1 MQARQTLGS
10 GRASQGGRFGLRVVS
25 ATQIRFVRS
34 HPTKQGQLELS
45 RRALR
50 PQQDPLANGG
60 WRATR
65 PQAASRRA
73 RPPVQLEPRPS
84 WPCPCRGVLS
94 PQKAFLP
101 SGLHPSHRGRPF
113 HAGHGDESGGRGPG
127 PSEAVGTVSVTPSTS
142 PLDFPL
148 GSQETEVKVAAGA
161 LGAGRPESRW
171 VSVSRRHQGRL
182 DGRGERVD

>member
-10 GRASQGGRFGLRVVS
+10 GRASEGGRFGLRVVS

-50 PQQDPLANGG
+50 PQQDPPANGG

-73 RPPVQLEPRPS
+73 RPPVQLEPDPRGPALARGSSLPRRPS
-84 WPCPCRGVLS
+84 CRPASIPPTV
-94 PQKAFLP
+94 A
-101 SGLHPSHRGRPF
+101 
-113 HAGHGDESGGRGPG
+113 G
-127 PSEAVGTVSVTPSTS
+127 PSTQA
-142 PLDFPL
+142 
-148 GSQETEVKVAAGA
+148 TEMRVVAGA
-161 LGAGRPESRW
+161 PGHLKRL
-171 VSVSRRHQGRL
+171 GRL
-182 DGRGERVD
+182 V